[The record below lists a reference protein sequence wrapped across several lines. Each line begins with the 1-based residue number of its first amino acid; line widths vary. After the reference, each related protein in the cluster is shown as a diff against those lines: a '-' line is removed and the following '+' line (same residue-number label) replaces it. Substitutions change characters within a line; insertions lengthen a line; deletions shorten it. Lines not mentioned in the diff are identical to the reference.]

1 MMSLAPRLLAWFD
14 AHGRHDFP
22 WQHARTPYSV
32 WVSEI
37 MLQQTQVG
45 TVIPFYERFMRRFP
59 TIAALAAVP
68 LDDVLALWAGLG
80 YYARARNLWRAA
92 RSVVAEHGGE
102 LPTTFDDLHALPG
115 IGRSTAGAILAQAH
129 GQRWPILDGNVKRV
143 LARYHAVAGWPG
155 LPAVANELWRH
166 ADAHTPRERVADYTQ
181 AIMDL
186 GATVCARA
194 RPACTVCPLAADC
207 AAAQSRHPSA
217 VSAPRPKRGARAAA
231 RRGPRRARARRPRA
245 ARAPAGERH
254 LGAGSTACPSCRP
267 GLTAR
272 LVCAHARCGRR
283 GRAGCSRSSSTRSRI
298 RSRPRAA
305 PARARRRP
313 STIMDRDD
321 WHWCKPARSSTSAC
335 RRRWQHFSAAASW
348 PHSGRM
354 ARKVTCV
361 LLGPD
366 SEGLDRPPYPG
377 ALGQRIYENVSKLA
391 WQRWVKHQTMLLN
404 EYRLTPIEPKA
415 RKFLE
420 DEMQKFF
427 FGQGSEAPPD
437 YKPPQ

>member
-1 MMSLAPRLLAWFD
+1 M
-14 AHGRHDFP
+14 
-22 WQHARTPYSV
+22 
-32 WVSEI
+32 
-37 MLQQTQVG
+37 
-45 TVIPFYERFMRRFP
+45 
-59 TIAALAAVP
+59 
-68 LDDVLALWAGLG
+68 LALWAGLG

-92 RSVVAEHGGE
+92 RIVVGAS
-102 LPTTFDDLHALPG
+102 TAASCRRTFDALHALPG

-155 LPAVANELWRH
+155 LPTVANELWRH
-166 ADAHTPRERVADYTQ
+166 AEAHTPHERVADYTQ

-186 GATVCARA
+186 GATLCTRA
-194 RPACTVCPLAADC
+194 RPACTVCPLASDC
-207 AAAQSRHPSA
+207 AACAGRHASA
-217 VSAPRPKRGARAAA
+217 VSR
-231 RRGPRRARARRPRA
+231 RRGRRRERAQRQVAVLVVRDAGRPRA
-245 ARAPAGERH
+245 ARAAAGARY
-254 LGAGSTACPSCRP
+254 LGRALQLAGAAGR
-267 GLTAR
+267 GLAAR
-272 LVCAHARCGRR
+272 VVRARCS
-283 GRAGCSRSSSTRSRI
+283 AP
-298 RSRPRAA
+298 RSRPSACSRRSSMRSRTSISISTPRLLELAA
-305 PARARRRP
+305 TPAAV
-313 STIMDRDD
+313 MDRDD
-321 WHWCKPARSSTSAC
+321 WHWCRPGASSTSAC
-335 RRRWQHFSAAASW
+335 RRPSPRFSGGGLRACIVR
-348 PHSGRM
+348 RM

-427 FGQGSEAPPD
+427 FGGGSEAPPD
-437 YKPPQ
+437 FKPKE